1 MTEYEEKVV
10 DALKEHR
17 YLERTMFQ
25 TKIFTTKAG
34 ERYARDV
41 LLKMY
46 QRELINRFRCH
57 AREEYIY
64 YLGKKSAK
72 WKHWLDMN
80 RFHFSLLADLKQWQK
95 VVYWDF
101 EVKYLY
107 GQADGF
113 YVIKLTLQ
121 NTGIMFFLEMDDGA
135 NKFDKLQKY
144 LAYQQSQVWRKEW
157 WGQSFPLVVIVTPRV
172 KEISE
177 LVKRC
182 EAERFFKVVEKGKD
196 YPGIIKKIK
205 EG

>member
-1 MTEYEEKVV
+1 
-10 DALKEHR
+10 
-17 YLERTMFQ
+17 
-25 TKIFTTKAG
+25 
-34 ERYARDV
+34 
-41 LLKMY
+41 
-46 QRELINRFRCH
+46 
-57 AREEYIY
+57 
-64 YLGKKSAK
+64 
-72 WKHWLDMN
+72 
-80 RFHFSLLADLKQWQK
+80 
-95 VVYWDF
+95 
-101 EVKYLY
+101 
-107 GQADGF
+107 
-113 YVIKLTLQ
+113 
-121 NTGIMFFLEMDDGA
+121 MFFLEMDDGA